1 MKKISTIIKTIV
13 FYVVYTPL
21 VLLWVAT
28 EKGRSLKE
36 IEKLHK
42 KRDIGL
48 ANGTWTEEDEWD
60 YQGYLEE
67 IMDTHGEECVKHL
80 M

>member
-13 FYVVYTPL
+13 FYAINIPTL
-21 VLLWVAT
+21 ILWMVT
-28 EKGRSLKE
+28 DKRRSLKD

-42 KRDIGL
+42 EREVGL

-67 IMDTHGEECVKHL
+67 IKDAHGEECVKHL
-80 M
+80 V

>member
-13 FYVVYTPL
+13 FYAINIPTL
-21 VLLWVAT
+21 ILWAVT
-28 EKGRSLKE
+28 DKRRSLKD

-42 KRDIGL
+42 EREVGL

-67 IMDTHGEECVKHL
+67 IKDAHGEECVKHL
-80 M
+80 V

>member
-13 FYVVYTPL
+13 FYAINIPTL
-21 VLLWVAT
+21 ILWAVT
-28 EKGRSLKE
+28 DKRRSLKD

-42 KRDIGL
+42 EREVGL

-67 IMDTHGEECVKHL
+67 IKDVHGEECVKHL
-80 M
+80 V

>member
-1 MKKISTIIKTIV
+1 MKKISTLIKTIV
-13 FYVVYTPL
+13 FYVINIPTL
-21 VLLWVAT
+21 ILWMIT
-28 EKGRSLKE
+28 DKRRSLKD

-42 KRDIGL
+42 EREIGL

-67 IMDTHGEECVKHL
+67 IKDAHGEECVKHL
-80 M
+80 V